1 MYVCY
6 MLFDK
11 YSTLNKRMCIGRQ
24 TRNRSEGRRPQVAMC
39 TASDRMSIS
48 VGNGLRM
55 RRCLR
60 FRQSVRV
67 ATRSAVTLSTIE
79 CHSPSNTGT
88 LFISTTYRCMDR
100 LVKVYNKLLR
110 ILQNKPMKLCT
121 CIISLNCKGGQHGW
135 VFVPFWQPVSDFL
148 YACAYCVLRRINMMT
163 MMMGERK

>member
-1 MYVCY
+1 
-6 MLFDK
+6 
-11 YSTLNKRMCIGRQ
+11 MCIGRQ

-60 FRQSVRV
+60 FRQSVRE

-100 LVKVYNKLLR
+100 LVKLYNKLLR
-110 ILQNKPMKLCT
+110 ILQNKPMKLCA
-121 CIISLNCKGGQHGW
+121 CIISLSCKGGQH
-135 VFVPFWQPVSDFL
+135 
-148 YACAYCVLRRINMMT
+148 
-163 MMMGERK
+163 